1 MAQNIIPDP
10 SPDAFQRGALNL
22 DYMQS
27 IVDAVNLP
35 IEFKGGG
42 GKVVYSEENIALVLD
57 GGEELCYIVKNG
69 EIRKCF
75 IRIRFA

>member
-1 MAQNIIPDP
+1 MAQNIIPVP
-10 SPDAFQRGALNL
+10 TEDAFKGGALNWA
-22 DYMQS
+22 YM
-27 IVDAVNLP
+27 IDLVDAVNLP

-57 GGEELCYIVKNG
+57 GGEELCYIVRNG

-75 IRIRFA
+75 IRIRF